1 MALAPSLSVI
11 IPAFNN
17 ATTIEELLD
26 RLRHELDIHGW
37 RYEVVVI
44 DDGSTDSTWAIIDEI
59 SARDPRVIGVRFSRN
74 FGQQAGIAAGL
85 EAASGEVLVLM
96 DADLEDDP
104 RDLHLLT
111 GPILEG
117 QADMVVSIAQA
128 GVGKQK
134 RLLSKAFHR
143 LFGMLAAADVP
154 PNIGTYRAFTAAV
167 ADALLAYQER
177 GIVFGPVMQQI
188 GFRVAYRTVD
198 HGVDSRGG
206 SSYTLRKRWRLASD
220 ALLSYSDIPYRAV
233 IWAGSLLAFGS
244 VLFLM
249 ILVIQYVVFDVRFVN
264 GFGVLAAMLAFFTGV
279 MMLSL
284 SALFAYL
291 IRVFREVLH
300 RPRFHV
306 MDRRGRGL
314 DERESP

>member
-1 MALAPSLSVI
+1 MGIAPSLSVI
-11 IPAFNN
+11 IPAYNN

-26 RLRHELDIHGW
+26 LLRRELDIHGW

-44 DDGSTDSTWAIIDEI
+44 DDGSTDSTWTIIDEI

-85 EAASGEVLVLM
+85 EAASGQIVALM

-104 RDLHLLT
+104 RDLPLLI

-117 QADMVVSIAQA
+117 QADMVVSLLQP

-134 RLLSKAFHR
+134 RLVSQAFHR
-143 LFGMLAAADVP
+143 LFGMVAGADVP
-154 PNIGTYRAFTAAV
+154 PNIGTLRVFTSTV

-177 GIVFGPVMQQI
+177 GIVYGPLMQQI

-198 HGVDSRGG
+198 YGVDSRGV
-206 SSYTLRKRWRLASD
+206 SSYTLRKRWRLATD

-233 IWAGSLLAFGS
+233 IWAGSLLAVGS
-244 VLFLM
+244 LLFLIILLIQYAVFSVRLVNGLG
-249 ILVIQYVVFDVRFVN
+249 ILV
-264 GFGVLAAMLAFFTGV
+264 AMLALSTGV

-291 IRVFREVLH
+291 IRVFREVLQ

-306 MDRRGRGL
+306 MERRGRGL
-314 DERESP
+314 SERESP